1 MKLKKGVDLVA
12 LLEEIKTCQGG
23 VCFVTDEG
31 DRLNLK
37 SMLSQYLFVAL
48 TGNSKLLEQGRVN
61 CENKQDYRLLEHF
74 LTE

>member
-12 LLEEIKTCQGG
+12 LLEEIKTCQGE

-48 TGNSKLLEQGRVN
+48 TGKSKLLEQGRVN
-61 CENKQDYRLLEHF
+61 CENQQDYRLLEHF